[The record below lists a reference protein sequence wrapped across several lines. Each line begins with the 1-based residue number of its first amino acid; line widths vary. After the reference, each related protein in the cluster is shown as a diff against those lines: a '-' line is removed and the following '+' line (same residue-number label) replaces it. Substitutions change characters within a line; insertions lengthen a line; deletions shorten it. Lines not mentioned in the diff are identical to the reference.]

1 MTTRQ
6 FVSTKGDTWEWEET
20 PEVAAAVAQLHK
32 TVKDTERK
40 IANLNLKR
48 PHERQVNNG

>member
-6 FVSTKGDTWEWEET
+6 FVSNKGDTWEWEET
-20 PEVAAAVAQLHK
+20 PEVTAAVAQLQK
-32 TVKDTERK
+32 TIKQTERQ

-48 PHERQVNNG
+48 PHERQTNNS

>member
-20 PEVAAAVAQLHK
+20 PEVVAAVEQLHK
-32 TVKDTERK
+32 TTKETAHK
-40 IANLNLKR
+40 IANLKLKR
-48 PHERQVNNG
+48 PHESQTNHS